1 MAVIGSVVRSF
12 IRKRTRGPEA
22 IEKVMVEVMPK
33 LMDKAFGKLVPAS
46 RQEMLAHFQATLA
59 GLQEKYG
66 IDADKTEEPVD

>member
-1 MAVIGSVVRSF
+1 
-12 IRKRTRGPEA
+12 
-22 IEKVMVEVMPK
+22 MVEVMPK